1 MTMETWS
8 DVQKLLALGIVLAF
22 VGVIVLLIFHPLQD
36 PAANTILPLVGA
48 LGGMAGGVVTYYFGS
63 SKGSTDK
70 DTARDSTMN
79 TLVDKVTGTGNGAA
93 PK

>member
-1 MTMETWS
+1 MTTEAWS
-8 DVQKLLALGIVLAF
+8 DSQKLLALGVVTAF
-22 VGVIVLLIFHPLQD
+22 VGVVVLLVFHPLES

-48 LGGMAGGVVTYYFGS
+48 LGGMAGSVVTYYFGS

-79 TLVDKVTGTGNGAA
+79 TLVDKVTGNGNGP